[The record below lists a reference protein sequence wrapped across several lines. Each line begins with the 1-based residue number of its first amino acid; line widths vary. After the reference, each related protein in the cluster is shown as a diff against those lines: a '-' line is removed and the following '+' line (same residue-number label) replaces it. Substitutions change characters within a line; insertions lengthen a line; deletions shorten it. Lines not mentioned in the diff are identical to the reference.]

1 MAKNTEVN
9 NAAVKAEASEVKAPA
24 VAEIAPKA
32 EKKTV
37 SKKEAVPKAE
47 KKNTAKKEAAP
58 KAEKKTAA
66 KKEAAPKA
74 EKKATAKKE
83 TAPKAEK
90 KTPGRKPKAKSETA
104 ANEKTVAKRSYNK
117 KTAGKAPEKPA
128 PKRGRKKSVTY
139 NTVVDSAKKKLALAD
154 ISKIKYPIAANIEL
168 SGSADGIF
176 YIFVSDGKIAVE
188 PYKYDDY
195 DVYLRA
201 DADEL
206 MNVLNGKKNIYDA
219 LADGLIKIDGNTKK
233 AVLFIH
239 AAL

>member
-9 NAAVKAEASEVKAPA
+9 DAAVKSEASEIKVPAAAETTTKAEKKTA
-24 VAEIAPKA
+24 SKKETAPKA
-32 EKKTV
+32 EKK
-37 SKKEAVPKAE
+37 S
-47 KKNTAKKEAAP
+47 
-58 KAEKKTAA
+58 AA

-74 EKKATAKKE
+74 EKKAAAKKE
-83 TAPKAEK
+83 AAPKAEK
-90 KTPGRKPKAKSETA
+90 KTPGRKPKAKSGTA
-104 ANEKTVAKRSYNK
+104 ANEKPVAKRSYNK
-117 KTAGKAPEKPA
+117 KTADKATEKPA

-139 NTVVDSAKKKLALAD
+139 NNVVDSAKKKLSLAD
-154 ISKIKYPIAANIEL
+154 ISKIKYPIAANVEL

-206 MNVLNGKKNIYDA
+206 MNVLNDKKNIYDA